1 MVVIHPMELSAFKVE
16 NVEAV
21 FVITSNASHHQLL
34 DQVEKTLSVVR
45 TLIVSQTNSV
55 TQDSALTSAWDSS
68 FLNVPKIF
76 NVAMQVSAM
85 MSSSVKHTQL
95 LGQVE
100 RTLFALLTLTAS
112 RSSSAMQDSAQYTQE
127 ID

>member
-1 MVVIHPMELSAFKVE
+1 ML
-16 NVEAV
+16 
-21 FVITSNASHHQLL
+21 TLTASR
-34 DQVEKTLSVVR
+34 S
-45 TLIVSQTNSV
+45 NSV
-55 TQDSALTSAWDSS
+55 TLDSAQTLAWD
-68 FLNVPKIF
+68 FLYQMILKSNLSVPKTS

-95 LGQVE
+95 LGHPE

-112 RSSSAMQDSAQYTQE
+112 RSSSATQGSAQYTQE